1 MWFDESLDIFQSSR
15 WNYVIFFLRN
25 ERRGIFNFTR
35 KSIQSYK
42 DTRNASRD
50 GFALLKTAW
59 SVRNARCVD
68 AFRCSRYGG
77 LFEGCFWRWQYRNAQ
92 VGLIKLW
99 SPDKT
104 VQCSLVISGIHKS
117 LATRRV
123 NAYARTCV
131 RAPVRYA
138 CVHAYYKPPPHAAP
152 PANALRRPPRR
163 RRPRLAE

>member
-1 MWFDESLDIFQSSR
+1 MKLYNI
-15 WNYVIFFLRN
+15 LRN

-35 KSIQSYK
+35 KSTQSYK
-42 DTRNASRD
+42 DTRNASRS
-50 GFALLKTAW
+50 GFALLETAW
-59 SVRNARCVD
+59 SVRNARCID
-68 AFRCSRYGG
+68 AFRCSRYGE

-104 VQCSLVISGIHKS
+104 VQCTLVISGIHKS

-123 NAYARTCV
+123 NAYPPTCV
-131 RAPVRYA
+131 RAHVRYA
-138 CVHAYYKPPPHAAP
+138 CVHAYYKPPTLP
-152 PANALRRPPRR
+152 PANALLRLRRPPRR